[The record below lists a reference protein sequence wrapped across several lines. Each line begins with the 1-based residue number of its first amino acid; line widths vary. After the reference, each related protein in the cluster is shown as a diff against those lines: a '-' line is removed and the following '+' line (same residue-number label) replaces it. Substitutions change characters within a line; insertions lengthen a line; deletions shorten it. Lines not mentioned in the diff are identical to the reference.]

1 MNPKEVVENIEA
13 SFAMENMELTKEDVL
28 RVDAIISHRKT
39 VDEVIAEL
47 DAKYGY
53 IRQNV

>member
-1 MNPKEVVENIEA
+1 MNPKEVVENIKA